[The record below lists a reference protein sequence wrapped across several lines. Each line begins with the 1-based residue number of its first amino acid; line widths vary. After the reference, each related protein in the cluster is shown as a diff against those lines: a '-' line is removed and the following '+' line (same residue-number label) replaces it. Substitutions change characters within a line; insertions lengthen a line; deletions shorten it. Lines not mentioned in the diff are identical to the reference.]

1 MVFES
6 DSHPKGDCHF
16 LFGGDMTTLL
26 TSTQAGF
33 VILTLNRPERANS
46 FNVEMVNELSS
57 ALADAEKNPQVRCVV
72 LTGAGEVF
80 SAGQD
85 ISEMKQGEA
94 ISYREHLEKT
104 YNLLILQ
111 IRRMGKPVIAAVNG
125 PCAGAA
131 LGVALA
137 CDLRIAKSSA
147 YFVVGFGG
155 IALAPDS
162 GVSLLL
168 PVYIGL
174 GRAQEYFY
182 SNKPITA
189 QQAFQ
194 WGMVNQVGKADFQL
208 LISQVAGSLALGP
221 SGAFALGK
229 KAFNRAILPHIEDT
243 LNYEGI
249 LQQEAGKSAEHRE
262 SILAFLGKRTPK
274 FE

>member
-1 MVFES
+1 
-6 DSHPKGDCHF
+6 
-16 LFGGDMTTLL
+16 MTTLL
-26 TSTQAGF
+26 TSTQAGS

-46 FNVEMVNELSS
+46 FNLEMVTELRH
-57 ALADAEKNPQVRCVV
+57 ALAEAEKDPQVRCVV

-85 ISEMKQGEA
+85 ISEMKKGEL
-94 ISYREHLEKT
+94 ISYREHLDKT
-104 YNLLILQ
+104 YNPLILQ
-111 IRRMGKPVIAAVNG
+111 IRGMGKPVIAAVNG

-131 LGVALA
+131 FGVALA

-162 GVSLLL
+162 GVSLFL

-189 QQAFQ
+189 QLALE
-194 WGMVNQVGKADFQL
+194 WGMVNQVGESNFQTQVM
-208 LISQVAGSLALGP
+208 QVAGSLATGP
-221 SGAFALGK
+221 TGAFAAGK
-229 KAFNRAILPHIEDT
+229 KAFNHAILPNLEEV
-243 LNYEGI
+243 LSYEGI
-249 LQQEAGKSAEHRE
+249 LQEEAGKAAEHRE
-262 SILAFLGKRTPK
+262 GVAAFFGKRLPK